1 MADRL
6 YTSQKADEYIN
17 GLRMESKLDKA
28 TLTRMAFTVSLVN
41 SGMEVSSSTNFSGGE
56 LKRPTF
62 FKDDEGFIQT
72 LVAFVYGGNTFSE
85 DEFYSNKSII
95 KNHIDDGAR
104 ILWDLFEAQG
114 QDVSRWYSSLIEKIE
129 LKGAKE
135 KLTKDLDIFIGR
147 NILTNE
153 PLMMELNNT
162 QKHAN
167 SHLAIIDSIYGHDGF
182 LIEFEQVSALIYT
195 HFKKQILSTETNK

>member
-72 LVAFVYGGNTFSE
+72 LVAFVYGGNSFSE

-114 QDVSRWYSSLIEKIE
+114 QDAVHVHRR
-129 LKGAKE
+129 AVP
-135 KLTKDLDIFIGR
+135 GR
-147 NILTNE
+147 PGRGVYAEIAAARK
-153 PLMMELNNT
+153 PV
-162 QKHAN
+162 
-167 SHLAIIDSIYGHDGF
+167 GG
-182 LIEFEQVSALIYT
+182 
-195 HFKKQILSTETNK
+195 